1 MTGKRPD
8 HPKDRQLS
16 DLLRQMPEDDLHQAL
31 RLVQKEIS
39 TREIRKAFKPVQAW
53 PDRITR

>member
-1 MTGKRPD
+1 
-8 HPKDRQLS
+8 
-16 DLLRQMPEDDLHQAL
+16 MPEADLYQAL

-39 TREIRKAFKPVQAW
+39 DREVRKAFKPVQAW